1 MALYTYLS
9 LAAAL
14 SYTITCGLLV
24 RQFVTDRPLNR
35 QLFFI
40 AGFLSLLFHGAS
52 CLYAIQQAEGY
63 LFNLLNALSLSF
75 FLSSLFLYALTLK
88 EPLENLGMIMF
99 PMATLAVIATVILD
113 PPENSKIIH
122 SPSILI
128 HILLALSSN
137 AMITLASL
145 QSGMLAIGHY
155 QLKRKSAMGF
165 FQKFPP
171 LDTMEHILFQLIWA
185 GVIFLSLGIAT
196 GFLFYENLFLQHLS
210 HKTFFTLCA
219 WGIFVI
225 LLIGR
230 HIFGWRGLQAVRWTN
245 WGFLILLLG
254 FVGSGIVLE
263 FILKKT

>member
-1 MALYTYLS
+1 MALHTYLG

-14 SYTITCGLLV
+14 SYIITCSSLV
-24 RQFVTDRPLNR
+24 RQFVTDQPLNR

-40 AGFLSLLFHGAS
+40 AGFPSLLFHGAS
-52 CLYAIQQAEGY
+52 CLFAMQQTEGY
-63 LFNLLNALSLSF
+63 LFNLFNALSLSF
-75 FLSSLFLYALTLK
+75 FLSSLFLYLLTLK
-88 EPLENLGMIMF
+88 APLENLGIVVF
-99 PMATLAVIATVILD
+99 PMATLAVIAATTIEQ
-113 PPENSKIIH
+113 PANSKLIH
-122 SPSILI
+122 SPSILL

-155 QLKRKSAMGF
+155 QLKKKNALIF

-210 HKTFFTLCA
+210 HKTFFTVCA
-219 WGIFVI
+219 WGIFVV